1 MHSHA
6 LIVHSFKEKNMSI
19 FIRVSRHVSK
29 KDFEFFKELRLIFVC
44 IAICVFMLTDEILFP
59 FQVHVHH
66 DLINRKGVCVSQNVH
81 IINFP
86 WHMKSKW
93 ETLRKNEL
101 STRRERDE
109 ISRRFIL
116 KCIFIVCG
124 VFIALA
130 FETISIYFSVTQLLT
145 LIFHWVSQSVKMGWF
160 YTRLLHFILFF
171 LLLRLLLILQLPCQK
186 LGCTQI
192 FLRRLH
198 YNADIL
204 TIKMYF
210 TRLQKQS
217 KAEHSTIIIF
227 QGKNG
232 GWTSSERQGLFCTKN
247 LIWLLGTH
255 GLYSLTVK
263 MMKARKRDGIMIG
276 LGSEK
281 KNKKFKTDTVS
292 TFRPNYH

>member
-101 STRRERDE
+101 STRRERWD
-109 ISRRFIL
+109 
-116 KCIFIVCG
+116 
-124 VFIALA
+124 
-130 FETISIYFSVTQLLT
+130 FETFYIEMHFYCVWCVYCIGLWNYLYLFFSYSITDTNFSL
-145 LIFHWVSQSVKMGWF
+145 SQSVSEDGMVL
-160 YTRLLHFILFF
+160 YTSIAFH
-171 LLLRLLLILQLPCQK
+171 
-186 LGCTQI
+186 TI
-192 FLRRLH
+192 FSPSPPPFNSSASLSKVGMH
-198 YNADIL
+198 TNI
-204 TIKMYF
+204 F
-210 TRLQKQS
+210 T
-217 KAEHSTIIIF
+217 
-227 QGKNG
+227 
-232 GWTSSERQGLFCTKN
+232 
-247 LIWLLGTH
+247 
-255 GLYSLTVK
+255 
-263 MMKARKRDGIMIG
+263 
-276 LGSEK
+276 
-281 KNKKFKTDTVS
+281 
-292 TFRPNYH
+292 